1 MRYLL
6 NLQMLKIDDDGRD
19 DDNDETA
26 NDSSHGAEESPTWT
40 KNYKMISIS
49 FIYVQICR
57 IEQLFIDG
65 YET

>member
-26 NDSSHGAEESPTWT
+26 NDSSHGAEESPT
-40 KNYKMISIS
+40 
-49 FIYVQICR
+49 
-57 IEQLFIDG
+57 
-65 YET
+65 